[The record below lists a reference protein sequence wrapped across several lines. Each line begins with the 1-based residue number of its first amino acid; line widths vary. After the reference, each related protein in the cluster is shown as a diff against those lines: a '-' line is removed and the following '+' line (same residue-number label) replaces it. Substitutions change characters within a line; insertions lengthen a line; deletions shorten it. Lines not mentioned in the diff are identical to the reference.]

1 LTAIELPQVRPAVR
15 VPPLPRATRRAWE
28 RTYVAAAVLTD
39 ALAATIAGAAALA
52 FSIATYGGPVTPYVV
67 ESMLLPLAW
76 VAAIAAAGGYDRQF
90 LGNGPD
96 EFRRVALGALGL
108 FAFIGFLSWALEAN
122 VARGYVVVALPTAGV
137 LTWLNRYALRK
148 WVHGRRRHGDFVHRT
163 IVVGPA
169 PGIADLS
176 TSLAAG
182 KHHGYQLLGAC
193 VTAPTEVDAAGGL
206 PVVGSIDTIAEVVA
220 RLDVDTVAV
229 VSSPEMSGEA
239 LRRLSWDLEPTG
251 ANLVV
256 APGLIEVAGARM
268 AVRPVEGL
276 PLLHVEHPRFSG
288 LRRLIKS
295 VYDPVAAGAALLLL
309 SPILLG
315 IALIIK
321 MDSPGPALFRQAR
334 VGQLGR
340 EFTILKFRTMSADAD
355 QRKHEIAHLND
366 GSSHLFKARNDPR
379 VTRVGGFL
387 RRTSLDELPQLLNVL
402 VGDMSLVGPRP
413 HLQEEVALFGEE
425 FSRRLFVKPGLTGLW
440 QISGRSDLS
449 FEESVRLDL
458 RYVENWT
465 LTWDLFIMWKT
476 LSVMVKR
483 TGAY

>member
-1 LTAIELPQVRPAVR
+1 MATEVAQAPPAIRIPQ
-15 VPPLPRATRRAWE
+15 LPRATRRAWE
-28 RTYVAAAVLTD
+28 RTYVTAAVVTD
-39 ALAATIAGAAALA
+39 GMAASIAAGLA
-52 FSIATYGGPVTPYVV
+52 FAFSMASYGGPAAPYLL
-67 ESMLLPLAW
+67 ESMALPLAW
-76 VAAIAAAGGYDRQF
+76 VTAIAIAGGYDRQM

-96 EFRRVALGALGL
+96 EFRRVALGAFGL
-108 FAFIGFLSWALEAN
+108 IAFVGFASWATEAN
-122 VARGYVVVALPTAGV
+122 IARGYVVVALPTASL
-137 LTWLNRYALRK
+137 LTWLGRYTLRK
-148 WVHGRRRHGDFVHRT
+148 WVHVRRRHGEFVHRT

-169 PGIADLS
+169 HGVADLA

-182 KHHGYQLLGAC
+182 KHHGYHLLGSC
-193 VTAPTEVDAAGGL
+193 VTSASESDEGSGL
-206 PVVGSIDTIAEVVA
+206 PVVGTIDTIAQVVMA
-220 RLDVDTVAV
+220 LDADTVAV
-229 VSSPEMSGEA
+229 VSTPEISGEA

-256 APGLIEVAGARM
+256 APGLIEVAGPRM
-268 AVRPVEGL
+268 AVRPVDGL

-295 VYDPVAAGAALLLL
+295 VYDPVAAGAALVLL

-315 IALIIK
+315 IAIAIRL
-321 MDSPGPALFRQAR
+321 DSPGPAFFRQTR
-334 VGQLGR
+334 IGQLGR
-340 EFTILKFRTMSADAD
+340 EFTIVKFRTMVADAD

-366 GSSHLFKARNDPR
+366 GSDHLFKARNDPR
-379 VTRVGGFL
+379 VTSVGGFL

-402 VGDMSLVGPRP
+402 AGHMSLVGPRP
-413 HLQEEVALFGEE
+413 HLPEEVALFGEE

-465 LTWDLFIMWKT
+465 LTWDLYIMWKT